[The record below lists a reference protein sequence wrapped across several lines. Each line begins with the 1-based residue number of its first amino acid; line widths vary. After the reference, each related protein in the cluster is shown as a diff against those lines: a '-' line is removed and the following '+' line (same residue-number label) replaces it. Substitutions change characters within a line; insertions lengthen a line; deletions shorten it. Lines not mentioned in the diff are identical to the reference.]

1 MNGINTSFGT
11 QSLYQNDGTQG
22 SAKSDDKKQDNKND
36 SNVIKGAGLNLNQTD
51 LIGQK
56 MANAQKEA
64 LKKIMDTFSGEHA
77 VDEDYQSEIRDLQ
90 NKEAEL
96 KGRYQ
101 VADGSQE
108 EADLDLLKK
117 ASTAEGRSMLSK
129 EELEHVSELKKGGMT
144 DYQKESMDYYKMESE
159 YRSKIKDLG
168 KETSG
173 QYIRNG

>member
-64 LKKIMDTFSGEHA
+64 LKKIMDGKYYAQWAEWILTKA
-77 VDEDYQSEIRDLQ
+77 IV
-90 NKEAEL
+90 KE
-96 KGRYQ
+96 K
-101 VADGSQE
+101 
-108 EADLDLLKK
+108 
-117 ASTAEGRSMLSK
+117 
-129 EELEHVSELKKGGMT
+129 
-144 DYQKESMDYYKMESE
+144 
-159 YRSKIKDLG
+159 
-168 KETSG
+168 
-173 QYIRNG
+173 

>member
-64 LKKIMDTFSGEHA
+64 LKKIMDTFP
-77 VDEDYQSEIRDLQ
+77 V
-90 NKEAEL
+90 
-96 KGRYQ
+96 
-101 VADGSQE
+101 
-108 EADLDLLKK
+108 
-117 ASTAEGRSMLSK
+117 SMQWMK
-129 EELEHVSELKKGGMT
+129 
-144 DYQKESMDYYKMESE
+144 
-159 YRSKIKDLG
+159 RW
-168 KETSG
+168 TSG
-173 QYIRNG
+173 VPTLRKLTAR

>member
-64 LKKIMDTFSGEHA
+64 LKKIMDTFFKSLSH
-77 VDEDYQSEIRDLQ
+77 
-90 NKEAEL
+90 
-96 KGRYQ
+96 
-101 VADGSQE
+101 DGVVCVGTG
-108 EADLDLLKK
+108 LC
-117 ASTAEGRSMLSK
+117 
-129 EELEHVSELKKGGMT
+129 
-144 DYQKESMDYYKMESE
+144 
-159 YRSKIKDLG
+159 
-168 KETSG
+168 
-173 QYIRNG
+173 RNLPGLIPL